1 MIGPRIRTI
10 RTKKKMSLSQ
20 LAERSRVTKSYLS
33 QIERNICTNPSIEFV
48 EKVAFALNV
57 NPEVLLGW
65 GQNEDENSNLD
76 NHFLYVKKCL
86 LTIDDN
92 QLKELKDYIDF
103 TLWKRDK
110 KIKD

>member
-1 MIGPRIRTI
+1 MIGQRIRTI

-20 LAERSRVTKSYLS
+20 LAERSLVTKSYLS

-48 EKVAFALNV
+48 EKIAVALNV

-65 GQNEDENSNLD
+65 GQNEDEIPNLD
-76 NHFLYVKKCL
+76 NHFSYVKKSL
-86 LTIDDN
+86 LTINDD

-103 TLWKRDK
+103 TLWKRNQK
-110 KIKD
+110 MNS

>member
-1 MIGPRIRTI
+1 MIGQRIRTI

-48 EKVAFALNV
+48 EKIAVALNV

-65 GQNEDENSNLD
+65 GQNEDEITNLD
-76 NHFLYVKKCL
+76 NHFSYVKKCL
-86 LTIDDN
+86 LTINDE

-103 TLWKRDK
+103 TLWKRNQK
-110 KIKD
+110 MNS

>member
-1 MIGPRIRTI
+1 MIGQRIRTI

-48 EKVAFALNV
+48 EKVAVALDV
-57 NPEVLLGW
+57 NPEALLGW
-65 GQNEDENSNLD
+65 GQNEDEISNID
-76 NHFLYVKKCL
+76 NHFSYVKKCL
-86 LTIDDN
+86 LTIDDK

-103 TLWKRDK
+103 ILWKRNK
-110 KIKD
+110 KIND

>member
-1 MIGPRIRTI
+1 MIGQSIRTI
-10 RTKKKMSLSQ
+10 RTKKKISLSQ

-48 EKVAFALNV
+48 EKVAVALNV
-57 NPEVLLGW
+57 NPEVLVGW
-65 GQNEDENSNLD
+65 GQNEDEISNLD
-76 NHFLYVKKCL
+76 NHFSYVKKCL
-86 LTIDDN
+86 LTIDDK

>member
-48 EKVAFALNV
+48 ERIAVALNTS
-57 NPEVLLGW
+57 PEELLGW
-65 GQNEDENSNLD
+65 GKNKDGISGLDNTLSYVKRYLLTMEDE
-76 NHFLYVKKCL
+76 
-86 LTIDDN
+86 

-103 TLWKRDK
+103 TLWRRNQK
-110 KIKD
+110 

>member
-48 EKVAFALNV
+48 ERIAVALNTS
-57 NPEVLLGW
+57 PEELLGW
-65 GQNEDENSNLD
+65 GKNKDGISGLD
-76 NHFLYVKKCL
+76 NTLSYVKRYL
-86 LTIDDN
+86 LTMEEE

-103 TLWKRDK
+103 TLWRRNQK
-110 KIKD
+110 

>member
-1 MIGPRIRTI
+1 MIGQRIRTI
-10 RTKKKMSLSQ
+10 RTNKKISLSQ

-48 EKVAFALNV
+48 EKVAVALNV
-57 NPEVLLGW
+57 NPEVLVGW
-65 GQNEDENSNLD
+65 GQNEDEISNLD
-76 NHFLYVKKCL
+76 NHFSYVKKCL
-86 LTIDDN
+86 LTIDDK

>member
-20 LAERSRVTKSYLS
+20 LAERARVTKSYLS

-48 EKVAFALNV
+48 ERIAVALNTS
-57 NPEVLLGW
+57 PEELLGW
-65 GQNEDENSNLD
+65 GKNKDGISGLDNTFSYVKRYLLTMEDE
-76 NHFLYVKKCL
+76 
-86 LTIDDN
+86 

-103 TLWKRDK
+103 TLWRRNQK
-110 KIKD
+110 